1 MTLTFYILMKQDVN
15 NIAGEMYQ
23 ASVLAE
29 EKGFKLAAGACKKSR
44 KQRDDRNG
52 SCVFQVAGEVPGE
65 QVYES
70 AFFLNAAMTS
80 LQSVC
85 TWHVSTR

>member
-1 MTLTFYILMKQDVN
+1 MKQDVN

-29 EKGFKLAAGACKKSR
+29 EKGFKLVAGACRKSR

-52 SCVFQVAGEVPGE
+52 SCVFEVAGEVPGE
-65 QVYES
+65 
-70 AFFLNAAMTS
+70 
-80 LQSVC
+80 
-85 TWHVSTR
+85 